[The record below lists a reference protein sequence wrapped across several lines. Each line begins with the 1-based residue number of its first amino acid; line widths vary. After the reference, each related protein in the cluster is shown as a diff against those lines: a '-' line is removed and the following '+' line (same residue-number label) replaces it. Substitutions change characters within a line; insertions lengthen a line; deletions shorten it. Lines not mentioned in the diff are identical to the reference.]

1 MAFDPAA
8 KALRDRFF
16 ESLSDL
22 EWMRRRGVFGRPAL
36 SVPGTLFAFFYA
48 DRIVVKVSP
57 ELRLNLLESDDV
69 YEWVPEGSGMRS
81 FGEWIAVPIAGRSDS
96 HLGDVL
102 RDAYA
107 RAANITDSS
116 MDPPDEL

>member
-16 ESLSDL
+16 ESLADL
-22 EWMRRRGVFGRPAL
+22 EWARRRGVFGSPAL
-36 SVPGTLFAFFYA
+36 CVPGTLFALFYA

-57 ELRLNLLESDDV
+57 ELRLSLLESADV

-81 FGEWIAVPIAGRSDS
+81 FGEWIAVPIAGRSDDLVCNIL
-96 HLGDVL
+96 H
-102 RDAYA
+102 DAYA
-107 RAANITDSS
+107 RAANITGSS
-116 MDPPDEL
+116 MDPPAEL